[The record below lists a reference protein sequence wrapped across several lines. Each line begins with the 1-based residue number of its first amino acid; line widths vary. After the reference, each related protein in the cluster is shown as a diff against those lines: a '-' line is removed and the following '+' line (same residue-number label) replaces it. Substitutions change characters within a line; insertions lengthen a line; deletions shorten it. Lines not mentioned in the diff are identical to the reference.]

1 MFNSSDDNAKKAYS
15 DTLSAMIYIAHV
27 LPRAGRSPFLELC
40 IKLGY
45 HHLNWPLNGWN
56 DEIIQPARDAVLEY
70 YKVST

>member
-27 LPRAGRSPFLELC
+27 LPRAGISPFLRLL
-40 IKLGY
+40 ISLGNY
-45 HHLNWPLNGWN
+45 HFKWPLNGWN